1 MTMNFL
7 TAPLNDLPP
16 GLHARLAHYR
26 HRVFVER
33 LGWKLDTPY
42 GYEQD
47 QFDHDETIHIIAR
60 NDSGRIVGCGRLL
73 PCTGP
78 YLLESVFPQ
87 LLNGAEP
94 PRGTDVWELSRFAAA
109 DLDAPAHESRRR
121 DHLAERVLLEALR
134 FCAARR
140 VKTLVAVSTLS
151 TERLMLR
158 AGVDVHRMGAPVMVD
173 GQALLGFVIAVN
185 EQSIKALTAF
195 EVAARAPMGP
205 LGLRAGAGL
214 LEDARSRSRLT
225 GIAQRAAVAA

>member
-1 MTMNFL
+1 MNFL

-33 LGWKLDTPY
+33 LGWNLDTQP

-47 QFDHDETIHIIAR
+47 QFDHEGTVHIVAR

-87 LLNGAEP
+87 LLNGAEA
-94 PRGTDVWELSRFAAA
+94 PRGTDVWELSRFAAT
-109 DLDAPAHESRRR
+109 DFDAPAQAGRRR
-121 DHLAERVLLEALR
+121 DHMAERVLLEALR
-134 FCAARR
+134 FCAARG

-158 AGVDVHRMGAPVMVD
+158 AGVDVHRMGAPAMID
-173 GQALLGFVIAVN
+173 GQAVLGFVIAVN
-185 EQSIKALTAF
+185 EQSIMSLTAF
-195 EVAARAPMGP
+195 EVAAHAQSRP
-205 LGLRAGAGL
+205 LGPRPGAGSHF
-214 LEDARSRSRLT
+214 DDTRSWPRFAART
-225 GIAQRAAVAA
+225 DRAAAAA